1 MSYRALLR
9 RTGPGFLS
17 VAFLARLPYAMA
29 PLGTLILVR
38 SATGS
43 YAFAGVAAGAQNLAT
58 SAGAVVFGWLTER
71 YGLRRPGTLAAVLN
85 AAALGGLV
93 AAGQAGRVAMFLAAV
108 AVGLT
113 QAQVGPL
120 IRTHWSHLAGSER
133 FMASALAYEAAA
145 DEAGFIVGPAAV
157 GLLAAV
163 GPAVPPAAAA
173 GLLLVAALPLAG
185 RYAESPAGV
194 RRDPTA
200 RLPLPAVRL
209 AGLAVAMGLMGAIF
223 GVLQTGVTAAASP
236 GAAGLLY
243 AELGVGS
250 ALAGLACGWLP
261 ARFGGHARYR
271 VFAAGLVLGMSL
283 IALSGTLLPLPV
295 AVLLAGATVAPYMI
309 SVYALTER
317 LAAGRVA
324 AAMTVVGA
332 GGPVG
337 TALGQVIAGALTD
350 RAGYRAAFALAPV
363 LAGLASA
370 LSLAPVF
377 LPRLLPSRVPDPRGQ
392 HS

>member
-9 RTGPGFLS
+9 RTSPGFLS
-17 VAFLARLPYAMA
+17 AAFLARLPYAMA

-58 SAGAVVFGWLTER
+58 SAGAIAFGRLTER
-71 YGLRRPGTLAAVLN
+71 YGLRRPGALAAVLN
-85 AAALGGLV
+85 AMTLGGLV
-93 AAGQAGRVAMFLAAV
+93 AASQVGRIAMFLAAV

-120 IRTHWSHLAGSER
+120 IRTHWSHLAGTER

-173 GLLLVAALPLAG
+173 GLLLIAALPLASRYVESGYRSNPVG
-185 RYAESPAGV
+185 RV
-194 RRDPTA
+194 
-200 RLPLPAVRL
+200 PLPVVRL
-209 AGLAVAMGLMGAIF
+209 AGLAAAMGLMGAIF
-223 GVLQTGVTAAASP
+223 GVLQTGVTAAATP
-236 GAAGLLY
+236 GAAGFLY

-250 ALAGLACGWLP
+250 AFAGLACGWLP
-261 ARFGGHARYR
+261 ARFGRHARYR
-271 VFAAGLVLGMSL
+271 VFAAGLVIGMSL
-283 IALSGTLLPLPV
+283 IGLSGTLLPLPV
-295 AVLLAGATVAPYMI
+295 AILGAGATIAPYMI

-337 TALGQVIAGALTD
+337 TALGQVIAGALVD
-350 RAGYRAAFALAPV
+350 RSGYRAAFALAPA
-363 LAGLASA
+363 LAALALA

-377 LPRLLPSRVPDPRGQ
+377 VPRLVPRRVG
-392 HS
+392 